1 MKTTRTECFNTPVY
15 QRRFKLNVFKKMDE
29 DRQEAMEEQRNNVK
43 GKGRIS
49 GQDLVAKLKNNEIN
63 PNQIG

>member
-1 MKTTRTECFNTPVY
+1 
-15 QRRFKLNVFKKMDE
+15 MDE